1 MKTICDLSITSM
13 LVLVIGLVMAT
24 AVNNQC
30 GAHIGCLNKR

>member
-24 AVNNQC
+24 AVNNQFD
-30 GAHIGCLNKR
+30 AHIGVFK